1 MVSQCRYKLPLRWVV
16 CRDDGL
22 HRELCNIK
30 VGPACL
36 LPVTLP
42 LFVLEVLF
50 VDIYFLITMSKE
62 WPILILRGAFDILE
76 YRPVVFA
83 EETVSR
89 KIIQVR
95 HRSRSAHEVTF
106 SVFVA
111 FKLNSAKQCY

>member
-1 MVSQCRYKLPLRWVV
+1 MVSQCRYKMLLRWVV

-22 HRELCNIK
+22 HSSLCSIK

-36 LPVTLP
+36 LPGTLP

-62 WPILILRGAFDILE
+62 WPILILRGAFDKPEYQPVIFALE
-76 YRPVVFA
+76 A
-83 EETVSR
+83 VSR
-89 KIIQVR
+89 KIIQMR